1 MGGFSLGKIFG
12 IPIQV
17 RFSFLLLLGLFL
29 IWHGLG
35 GVVLLIALFAS
46 VLLHEL
52 GHALVARRYHVPIL
66 GIDLHFFGGAAKL
79 SRMPESP
86 GQEIAIAVAG
96 PVVSFLLAL
105 AAFLVFKL
113 TGFRPLAQLAA
124 INLVLGLFNLL
135 PALPMD
141 GGRIL
146 RALLARKLGR
156 LRATE
161 IAVKVARVASLGL
174 AAVGLIWGNFFLVAL
189 AVMLWV
195 MAGVELRAAQLWS
208 FARQMG
214 FAPADGEREG
224 EVEVLDRDLRPVGK
238 DGADPFA
245 HAGAGLGLRGF
256 GFRRV
261 VVRGPDGRVFVAD
274 DPIRW

>member
-1 MGGFSLGKIFG
+1 MGGFTLGKIFG

-29 IWHGLG
+29 LWHGLG
-35 GVVLLIALFAS
+35 GALLLLALFAS

-52 GHALVARRYHVPIL
+52 GHALVARRLRVEIL
-66 GIDLHFFGGAAKL
+66 GIDLNFFGGAAKL
-79 SRMPESP
+79 ARMPESP
-86 GQEIAIAVAG
+86 RHEIAIAVAG
-96 PVVSFLLAL
+96 PLVSFALAL
-105 AAFLVFKL
+105 GAFALFKA
-113 TGFRPLAQLAA
+113 TGVRPVAQLATL
-124 INLVLGLFNLL
+124 NLVLGLFNLL

-161 IAVKVARVASLGL
+161 IAVKVARI
-174 AAVGLIWGNFFLVAL
+174 AAVGLAVLGLVAGNLFLVAL

-214 FAPADGEREG
+214 FAPAGGEG
-224 EVEVLDRDLRPVGK
+224 EVEVLDRDLRPVGER
-238 DGADPFA
+238 GEDPFA
-245 HAGAGLGLRGF
+245 NHPLGGLGLRGF
-256 GFRRV
+256 GLRRV
-261 VVRGPDGRVFVAD
+261 VVRGPDGRVFIQEE
-274 DPIRW
+274 PIRW

>member
-12 IPIQV
+12 IPIQA

-35 GVVLLIALFAS
+35 GVVLLLALFAS

-52 GHALVARRYHVPIL
+52 GHALVARRLKVPIL

-79 SRMPESP
+79 SRMPEKPSH
-86 GQEIAIAVAG
+86 EIAIAVAG
-96 PVVSFLLAL
+96 PAVSFLLAL
-105 AAFLVFKL
+105 GAFLVFRA
-113 TGFRPLAQLAA
+113 TGYRPIAQLAA
-124 INLVLGLFNLL
+124 INLVLGAFNLL

-161 IAVKVARVASLGL
+161 IAVKVARIS
-174 AAVGLIWGNFFLVAL
+174 AVGLGVLGLWVGNFFLVAL

-208 FARQMG
+208 YARQMG
-214 FAPADGEREG
+214 FATEGASEG
-224 EVEVLDRDLRPVGK
+224 EVEVLDRDLRPVGR
-238 DGADPFA
+238 DGEDPFPR
-245 HAGAGLGLRGF
+245 GPAGLGLRGF

-261 VVRGPDGRVFVAD
+261 VVRGPDGRVFVQE